1 MTGPPEAPELLKTI
15 SADKPLALIL
25 AGHNGSGKSTL
36 WKERLAEAL
45 KIPLINADRLTLSML
60 PEPEGDPPQLAPWA
74 VAFRDN
80 DERWQRLSQ
89 ASIQCL
95 VDKVVVLRVPFAYET
110 VFSHLKKLPDGKIES
125 KGELI
130 LRFQEA
136 GYSVA
141 LLFVGLA
148 SPELS
153 VLRVKTR
160 RDLGGHSVPEA
171 KLRSR
176 FPRTQEAIRLAA
188 PMADLTLMFDNSRGF
203 EEAFTLVRAQSKADV
218 RYDCRRDSSAK
229 QELIQIANSWL
240 KLVAPVD

>member
-1 MTGPPEAPELLKTI
+1 MTGPPETPELLKAI
-15 SADKPLALIL
+15 SADKPLAVIL

-36 WKERLAEAL
+36 WKQRLAEAL
-45 KIPLINADRLTLSML
+45 KIPLINADRLTLSLL

-74 VAFRDN
+74 AAFRDN

-95 VDKVVVLRVPFAYET
+95 VDKVVAQGVPFAYET
-110 VFSHLKKLPDGKIES
+110 VFSHLVKLPDGKIES
-125 KGELI
+125 KGGLI

-160 RDLGGHSVPEA
+160 RDLGGHAVPEA

-176 FPRTQEAIRLAA
+176 FPRTQEAIRGAA
-188 PMADLTLMFDNSRGF
+188 PLADLTLMFDNSRGF

-218 RYDCRRDSSAK
+218 RYDCRHDSSAR

-240 KLVAPVD
+240 KHVAPVD